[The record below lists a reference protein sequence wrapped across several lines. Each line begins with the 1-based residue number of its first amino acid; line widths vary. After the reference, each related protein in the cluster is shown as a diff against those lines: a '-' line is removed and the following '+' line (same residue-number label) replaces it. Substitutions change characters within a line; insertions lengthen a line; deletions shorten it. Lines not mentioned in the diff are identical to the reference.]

1 MFIATIKKSRFICSW
16 NDGFALIVFSFLEAM
31 THISHILISNERLMA
46 LDKNSSRVFK
56 CEHTKSLGGFAQ
68 IGILIKAN

>member
-1 MFIATIKKSRFICSW
+1 
-16 NDGFALIVFSFLEAM
+16 M

-68 IGILIKAN
+68 ISILIKANWIDHFQGFARETPM

>member
-1 MFIATIKKSRFICSW
+1 
-16 NDGFALIVFSFLEAM
+16 LVVFSFLEAM